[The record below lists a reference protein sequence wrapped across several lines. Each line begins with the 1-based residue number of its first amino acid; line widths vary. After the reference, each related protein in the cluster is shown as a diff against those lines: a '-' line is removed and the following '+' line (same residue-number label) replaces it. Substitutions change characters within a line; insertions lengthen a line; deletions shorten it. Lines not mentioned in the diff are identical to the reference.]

1 MGQTLAEKQTEDP
14 NKKRMKILDVP
25 QSGSVGARTSSRNR
39 SGQYVRQ
46 RAIPT
51 QPRTPS
57 QVAARASLSDI
68 SASWRGLTDAERAA
82 WNAFGQSF
90 TVTNSL
96 GSTIN
101 LTGAQCY
108 TKVNTVNVLN
118 GDAVVTIPPSL
129 PAFDPVTVT
138 GITVNGTSAAFTVD
152 GTNPASGTDFMVFA
166 SPALSAGVSFN
177 GRYSW
182 IQTSSTFTS
191 GHMSILAGYTAKFG
205 APITGKKYF
214 VKIVQSQDGMQD
226 NGTVF
231 TSIAV

>member
-1 MGQTLAEKQTEDP
+1 
-14 NKKRMKILDVP
+14 MKILDVP

-51 QPRTPS
+51 QPRTPA
-57 QVAARASLSDI
+57 QVRARASLSDL
-68 SASWRGLTDAERAA
+68 SAGWRGLTDAERAA
-82 WNAFGQSF
+82 WNAFGNSF

-108 TKVNTVNVLN
+108 VKVNTVNTLN
-118 GDAVVTIPPSL
+118 GDAVVAVPPSL
-129 PAFDPVTVT
+129 PAFDPITVT
-138 GITVNGTSAAFTVD
+138 GLTANGTTPAMTLDGAAPAG
-152 GTNPASGTDFMVFA
+152 GTLFMVFV
-166 SPALSAGVSFN
+166 SPALSPGVTFN

-182 IQTSSTFTS
+182 IQTSETFTS
-191 GHMSILAGYTAKFG
+191 GHMSILSAYTAKFG
-205 APITGKKYF
+205 ALITGKKYF
-214 VKIVQSQDGMQD
+214 VKVVQSQDGMQD

-231 TSIAV
+231 TAIAT

>member
-1 MGQTLAEKQTEDP
+1 
-14 NKKRMKILDVP
+14 MKILDVP
-25 QSGSVGARTSSRNR
+25 QSGSVGAVTSSRNR
-39 SGQYVRQ
+39 SGQYRRQ

-51 QPRTPS
+51 QPRTPA
-57 QVAARASLSDI
+57 QVRARASLTDL
-68 SASWRGLTDAERAA
+68 SAAWRGLTDAERAA
-82 WNAFGQSF
+82 WNAFGNSF

-108 TKVNTVNVLN
+108 VKVNTVNLLN
-118 GDAVVTIPPSL
+118 GDAAVAIPPSL
-129 PAFDPVTVT
+129 PAFDPLTAT
-138 GITVNGTSAAFTVD
+138 GITANGTTPAFTVD
-152 GTNPASGTDFMVFA
+152 GAAPAAGTLFMVFA

-182 IQTSSTFTS
+182 IQTSQAFTS
-191 GHMSILAGYTAKFG
+191 GHMSILTAYTAKFG
-205 APITGKKYF
+205 ALITGKRYF

-231 TSIAV
+231 TVIAT